1 MLVAAV
7 LAMAAQTI
15 PEGVLALLIAVAY
28 ALIGV
33 ASLEVVLSGYASQS
47 SLLLVCVLV
56 IGSALASS
64 GLLYRL
70 ALLMIGRLKGGY
82 AGQVISLALAGVLI
96 GPAVPNATGRIIIVA
111 PMLRELIEALG
122 YAPKSRGAAGL

>member
-1 MLVAAV
+1 M
-7 LAMAAQTI
+7 
-15 PEGVLALLIAVAY
+15 AVAY

-33 ASLEVVLSGYASQS
+33 ASLKVALSGYASQS

-122 YAPKSRGAAGL
+122 DAPKSRGAAGL